1 MNLKQSF
8 LKNTEMTNQLNF
20 MQLPADVLSKF
31 ARNFKMGL
39 VNKECNAIR
48 KKINTGFNP
57 RARVTRVLI
66 QELKTWLLQQFF
78 YQRTGYI
85 LNLVPEEEIT
95 NEYIYTF
102 RLNTDEL
109 FELWDDLEIPGIEIL
124 ESLI

>member
-8 LKNTEMTNQLNF
+8 LKNTEMTNQLNL

-31 ARNFKMGL
+31 ARNFKLGL
-39 VNKECNAIR
+39 VNKECNDIR
-48 KKINTGFNP
+48 KKINIGFNP

-85 LNLVPEEEIT
+85 LNLVSEEEIT
-95 NEYIYTF
+95 DEYIYTF